1 MRRIVLLITVAVVV
15 AAMVALSASTAFA
28 QEEAII
34 VLPLII
40 IVLPLMSHPNPCFA
54 GNPHDMEP
62 NVTPGCGPYSD
73 RGHPAMG
80 EG

>member
-34 VLPLII
+34 VLP
-40 IVLPLMSHPNPCFA
+40 PMSHPNPCFA